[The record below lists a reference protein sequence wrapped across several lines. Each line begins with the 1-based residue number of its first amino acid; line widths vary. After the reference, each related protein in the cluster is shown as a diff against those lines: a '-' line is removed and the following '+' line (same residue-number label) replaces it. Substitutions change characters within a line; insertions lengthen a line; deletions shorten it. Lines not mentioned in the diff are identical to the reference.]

1 MVTDNNVEKFCSV
14 LDKMQETYISKNH
27 DYGNV
32 FHDSMEEF
40 GLISPV
46 IRLNDKIARLK
57 HFAKNIKSG
66 IMVHD
71 ESIRDTLLDL
81 ANYAVMTYIEM
92 SDFDENGNL
101 NNDIVNNN
109 E

>member
-32 FHDSMEEF
+32 FHDSMDEF

-57 HFAKNIKSG
+57 HFTKNIKSG

-101 NNDIVNNN
+101 NNDIVNKN